1 MYLNNINITK
11 HVLQSKLK
19 NKKAILYCCFT
30 WIVFIELDFKVAFL
44 LRKKAWDDRFPVTM
58 GSILDF

>member
-19 NKKAILYCCFT
+19 NKKAILYCFT